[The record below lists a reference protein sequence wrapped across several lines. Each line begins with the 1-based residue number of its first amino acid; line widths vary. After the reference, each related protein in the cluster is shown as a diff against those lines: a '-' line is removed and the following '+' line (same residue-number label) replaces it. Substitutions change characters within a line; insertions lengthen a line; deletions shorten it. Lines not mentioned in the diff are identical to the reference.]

1 MTMAATT
8 SIRSRSYKASKTN
21 SSRSNFT
28 TARSLPPKGGS
39 PQAVITQ
46 SCLLAKEKEDD
57 IRYGHQIDST
67 LFSLPSEEQGLGQG
81 IEEKEEKKLHIT
93 NQQKNAMHANANE
106 WRHNRIRYTNP
117 IYG

>member
-1 MTMAATT
+1 MCVHLL
-8 SIRSRSYKASKTN
+8 ASK
-21 SSRSNFT
+21 
-28 TARSLPPKGGS
+28 
-39 PQAVITQ
+39 Q

-67 LFSLPSEEQGLGQG
+67 QPLSQAKNKGLDR
-81 IEEKEEKKLHIT
+81 ESKKKEEKLHIT
-93 NQQKNAMHANANE
+93 NQQKNAMHANAKE